1 MKRLK
6 NVIRKILRENEYRLI
21 KLIYEKRNKREIS
34 TLVRGYRKKIL
45 INYE

>member
-34 TLVRGYRKKIL
+34 KLVRGYRKKIL